1 MCHLW
6 SPKGHPYCNCVLQR
20 CMVLQGEKRVD
31 GLPALSYMMGKPE
44 SVSFMFKNLAC
55 VKTGFIFAIELQE
68 GKELMASNAYANAGE
83 KSTTAYIL
91 RRMDRY
97 TRNGLILFCD
107 SWFASLNTAK
117 KLAMKVIFFVRMSKQ
132 GHSGIPVA

>member
-1 MCHLW
+1 
-6 SPKGHPYCNCVLQR
+6 
-20 CMVLQGEKRVD
+20 MVLQGEKRVD